1 MLKAFRQAMHILSSP
16 VRGEARR
23 RGLIIQPYRGYG
35 TRQEICLMGR
45 VYRQAG
51 PLFGREGSLLGDVGD
66 IGRRV
71 MRRGQADVIVRASFG
86 GTEQRVNTD
95 RDGYFRIHLRTRQ
108 APANQHWHS
117 VALRL
122 VQPPEPESDT
132 EGQVYIPPD
141 SARHVII
148 SDIDDTV
155 VFTGVANKI
164 GMLWRLFMQGPK
176 SRTAFPGVSALYRGL
191 HEGPGGGEHNPILYV
206 SRGPWGL
213 YELLEEF
220 FQLHNIPVGPIM
232 FLREWG
238 LSPLRPFPRRDEG
251 HKLDLIRTMLALYA
265 DMPFVL
271 VGDSGQQDPEV
282 YTRIVQEYPGRV
294 SAVYIRN
301 VSLGP
306 KRVGAIKQLAE
317 QIAAAGSTLVL
328 AADSFAMA
336 RHAEAH
342 GLLAPEALER
352 ILEEEERE
360 EESAEPHLQRR
371 VTVTGRDPV
380 RARELVERELG
391 EQQHGIEIPDVVVE
405 TEKNRPK

>member
-1 MLKAFRQAMHILSSP
+1 
-16 VRGEARR
+16 
-23 RGLIIQPYRGYG
+23 
-35 TRQEICLMGR
+35 MGR

-51 PLFGREGSLLGDVGD
+51 PWLGREGSVLGDAGD
-66 IGRRV
+66 IVRRV
-71 MRRGQADVIVRASFG
+71 MRRGQTDAIVWVGCG
-86 GTEQRVNTD
+86 GTEQWVSTD
-95 RDGYFRIHLRTRQ
+95 ADGYFRIHLRPRQ
-108 APANQHWHS
+108 APSTHQHWHR
-117 VALRL
+117 VALKL
-122 VQPPEPESDT
+122 VQPFEPESET

-164 GMLWRLFMQGPK
+164 GMLWRLFVQGPR

-251 HKLDLIRTMLALYA
+251 HKLELIRTMLTLYTN
-265 DMPFVL
+265 MPFVL
-271 VGDSGQQDPEV
+271 VGDSGQEDPEV
-282 YTRIVQEYPGRV
+282 YARIVQEYPGRV
-294 SAVYIRN
+294 SAVYIRD

-306 KRVGAIKQLAE
+306 KRIGAIEQLAE
-317 QIAAAGSTLVL
+317 QIASAGSTLVL

-336 RHAEAH
+336 RHAEGH
-342 GLLAPEALER
+342 GLLAPQALSR
-352 ILEEEERE
+352 ILEEEEQQE
-360 EESAEPHLQRR
+360 QSAEPHPQRR
-371 VTVTGRDPV
+371 ITVTEYDPV
-380 RARELVERELG
+380 STREAAQRELQERRNRG
-391 EQQHGIEIPDVVVE
+391 EIPDVVVDDKSR
-405 TEKNRPK
+405 TK